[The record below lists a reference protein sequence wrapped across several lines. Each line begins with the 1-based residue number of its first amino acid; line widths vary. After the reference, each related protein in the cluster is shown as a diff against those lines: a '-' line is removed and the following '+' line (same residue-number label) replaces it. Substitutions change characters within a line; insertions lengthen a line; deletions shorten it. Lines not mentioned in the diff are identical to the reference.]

1 MKGMLELEYLG
12 HSAFALRD
20 GEAEVLIDP
29 YLSENP
35 KAPPS
40 AKDVRPSLILVS
52 HAHGDHV
59 GDTVELAHRFEC
71 PVLSTF
77 EVGNVLAEM
86 GAKVISGHIG
96 GEFEFPFCRVK
107 MFPAVHSSSFDDVH
121 AVGAPCSFLVT
132 MGGHS
137 VFHAG
142 DTALFGDLA
151 LIAEEAEIEA
161 ALLPVGG
168 VYTMGIRDAVRAARL
183 LRAGKMVPMHYNTWE
198 PIAVDEGE
206 MMEAVREQPFELV
219 VLRPGERT
227 VL

>member
-1 MKGMLELEYLG
+1 M
-12 HSAFALRD
+12 
-20 GEAEVLIDP
+20 
-29 YLSENP
+29 
-35 KAPPS
+35 
-40 AKDVRPSLILVS
+40 
-52 HAHGDHV
+52 
-59 GDTVELAHRFEC
+59 
-71 PVLSTF
+71 
-77 EVGNVLAEM
+77 
-86 GAKVISGHIG
+86 
-96 GEFEFPFCRVK
+96 
-107 MFPAVHSSSFDDVH
+107 
-121 AVGAPCSFLVT
+121 
-132 MGGHS
+132 
-137 VFHAG
+137 FHAG

-206 MMEAVREQPFELV
+206 MREAVREQPFELV